1 VSFGVCDL
9 VTIDALRT
17 TQRLSPLAFSL
28 SGDDMNDA
36 LSPTRGYTYL
46 FTFEHASVATLSDFR
61 YNRGSAEGTHYFPVG
76 ANGTIAAHI
85 RGGWVGA
92 LASTAGAVGVPALD
106 TARALL
112 HPRKRFYAGGSR
124 SVRGYGENQ
133 LGPRILTIDP
143 AALMAE
149 DLENPCTLETIAS
162 GDCDPSEVPSS
173 EFEPR
178 PLGGNTVLEA
188 SVEYRFGLFAK
199 LRGAVFVDAASVG
212 QTGINPF
219 SGGFGAVTPG
229 FGIRYDSP
237 AGPVRIDLGL
247 RPALAENL
255 PVITQTIDADGNPR
269 IVRLDMPKNYNPLE
283 GASGIGQITRRL
295 ALHLSIGQ
303 AF

>member
-1 VSFGVCDL
+1 VFADRA
-9 VTIDALRT
+9 D
-17 TQRLSPLAFSL
+17 
-28 SGDDMNDA
+28 DA
-36 LSPTRGYTYL
+36 LSPSRGWSARL
-46 FTFEHASVATLSDFR
+46 DAEHASVATGSDFR
-61 YNRGSAEGTHYFPVG
+61 YNR
-76 ANGTIAAHI
+76 IAAEAA
-85 RGGWVGA
+85 RYFAVGPGVLATRVRAGWVRG
-92 LASTAGAVGVPALD
+92 SGGTARAVGVEDVSTP
-106 TARALL
+106 LL

-143 AALMAE
+143 AALMSE
-149 DLENPCTLETIAS
+149 DLENPCTLESIAS
-162 GDCDPSEVPSS
+162 GDCDPSGVPSS
-173 EFEPR
+173 EFQPR

-212 QTGINPF
+212 QSGINPF

-247 RPALAENL
+247 RPALAEKL

-269 IVRLDMPKNYNPLE
+269 IVRLAMPKNYDPLE
-283 GASGIGQITRRL
+283 GASGIGQITRRI